1 MLNKNLAAVLS
12 IFLGVFGA
20 HQFYVGRWWTGVLQF
35 AFFFFTIFT
44 AIAGAD
50 EELIVMMFG
59 VATLVPFITGIVW
72 AAMPKEKWHLEYDP
86 EAWAALHGTA
96 PSAGP
101 SVANAA
107 ELKSEGIRYYR
118 SADYDL
124 AAEAFVD
131 AIKADGSDPSSHFN
145 LACSYAQL
153 GQYPAALQHLE
164 LSVTFGLSKPQRI
177 EKHPALVTLRK
188 LPMFQEFRDNNYR
201 RDDHVGIA
209 DQRPREQ
216 TPAADAFTR
225 TPPAEDSF
233 TDFNQPPPV
242 APDEP
247 EDMVNVDLL
256 EQISRL
262 RELHD
267 AGILT
272 SREYQTQKEKL
283 LG

>member
-1 MLNKNLAAVLS
+1 M
-12 IFLGVFGA
+12 
-20 HQFYVGRWWTGVLQF
+20 LQF

-50 EELIVMMFG
+50 EELIAMMFG

-72 AAMPKEKWHLEYDP
+72 AAMPKEKWYQEYDP
-86 EAWAALHGTA
+86 EGWAALHGAA

-124 AAEAFVD
+124 AVEAFTD

-153 GQYPAALQHLE
+153 GRYPEALQHLE

-188 LPMFQEFRDNNYR
+188 LPMFQEFRANNYR
-201 RDDHVGIA
+201 RADHVSSENEGLGGKA
-209 DQRPREQ
+209 G
-216 TPAADAFTR
+216 FTDS
-225 TPPAEDSF
+225 TTQAPPVEEVF
-233 TDFNQPPPV
+233 TDFNQPPPQTK
-242 APDEP
+242 EP

-272 SREYQTQKEKL
+272 SREYQTQKERL

>member
-35 AFFFFTIFT
+35 AFFFFTLFT

-50 EELIVMMFG
+50 EELIGMMFG
-59 VATLVPFITGIVW
+59 VAVLVPFITGVVW
-72 AAMPKEKWHLEYDP
+72 AAMPKEKWYQEYDP
-86 EAWAALHGTA
+86 EGWAALHGTA

-107 ELKSEGIRYYR
+107 ELKNEGIRYYR

-124 AAEAFVD
+124 AAEAFMD

-153 GQYPAALQHLE
+153 GRYPEALQHLE

-188 LPMFQEFRDNNYR
+188 LPMFQEFRTNNYR
-201 RDDHVGIA
+201 REDYVGA
-209 DQRPREQ
+209 PAEGEPQ
-216 TPAADAFTR
+216 TPS
-225 TPPAEDSF
+225 TPPRTTAAPVEETFEDF
-233 TDFNQPPPV
+233 DQPPPR
-242 APDEP
+242 ADAEAP

-272 SREYQTQKEKL
+272 SREYQTQKERL